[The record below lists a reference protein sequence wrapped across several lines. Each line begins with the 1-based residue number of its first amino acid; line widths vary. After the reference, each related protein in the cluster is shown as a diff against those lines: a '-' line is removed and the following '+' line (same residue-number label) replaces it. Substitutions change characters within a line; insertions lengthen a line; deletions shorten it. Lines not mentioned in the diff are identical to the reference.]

1 MSSKVFKFKNK
12 IVIKKKLKKKVK
24 TNQNGKKNYNSN
36 QHESLLS
43 ESNDNSKNNLDDNDE
58 NDLDEDDEVET
69 NEEYD
74 EKNEQE
80 TNLSQTNE
88 QIANTDENFG
98 LEEDEDD
105 EHKHDEFNRN
115 LAQTR
120 RSSYSI
126 SSNKIENSN
135 SRRVS
140 YSNIPATNMTPLILS
155 SFSSKNPTTTSS
167 SSSSSS
173 SLSPNTANKL
183 NALSNLPGLA
193 NLIQQQQSSDFLS
206 SLFPINGASDAAKK
220 SSQIQLNTIA
230 STLMHHLN
238 AAVLF
243 NQYNNTN
250 SNQSNS
256 IVDCL
261 PNTGTIPF
269 TSNTN
274 NFTVN
279 SNTNLNAAL
288 DLTIKNEPNIHTNK
302 KKSITECSD
311 EYTSSLSPVS
321 TSSTI
326 SSSSLKN
333 SQSFTSIKS
342 KNFHQDKRIKDT
354 SMMSHRKSGNKAI
367 SDVINRLNLNLP
379 NSYDHEHEDENHH
392 SGKRFNFKK
401 LCTKNMKE
409 TQCDNIEEDATKQV
423 GQHRGEGGGEQE
435 EEDEEEEGDEEDEE
449 INGHKESQHKLNEIH
464 QPNQSESSG
473 YKCTH
478 CNIIFTEYPLYSI
491 HAGMHSCK
499 NPWQCSVCGHTCANK
514 IDFNVHILHL
524 SKI

>member
-1 MSSKVFKFKNK
+1 M
-12 IVIKKKLKKKVK
+12 KKKLKKKVK
-24 TNQNGKKNYNSN
+24 LNQNGKKNYTSSN
-36 QHESLLS
+36 NESLLS
-43 ESNDNSKNNLDDNDE
+43 ESNENSKNNLDENDE
-58 NDLDEDDEVET
+58 DGLEDEDYEEDTNNEECDEKNELDINLSHTTEQNVHNDDEDDE
-69 NEEYD
+69 
-74 EKNEQE
+74 
-80 TNLSQTNE
+80 L
-88 QIANTDENFG
+88 
-98 LEEDEDD
+98 
-105 EHKHDEFNRN
+105 KHDGSHRN
-115 LAQTR
+115 SAQTR

-126 SSNKIENSN
+126 ASNKSENAN
-135 SRRVS
+135 NRRVS
-140 YSNIPATNMTPLILS
+140 YSNTSNTMNPLLLS
-155 SFSSKNPTTTSS
+155 NFSGKNTTTTSS

-173 SLSPNTANKL
+173 SISPNTSNKL

-193 NLIQQQQSSDFLS
+193 NLIQHQKSTDFLS
-206 SLFPINGASDAAKK
+206 SLFAMNNTTETAKK
-220 SSQIQLNTIA
+220 SSQIQLNNIA

-243 NQYNNTN
+243 NQYNNNNIHQN
-250 SNQSNS
+250 SSL
-256 IVDCL
+256 VDCL
-261 PNTGTIPF
+261 ASTGTIPF
-269 TSNTN
+269 SSNVN
-274 NFTVN
+274 NLIAN

-288 DLTIKNEPNIHTNK
+288 DLTIKSEPNN

-342 KNFHQDKRIKDT
+342 KGSHQDKRIRDT
-354 SMMSHRKSGNKAI
+354 SMTNNKKSGNKAI

-379 NSYDHEHEDENHH
+379 NSSENEHDDENHH
-392 SGKRFNFKK
+392 GEKRFSFKK

-409 TQCDNIEEDATKQV
+409 ATQCDNNDKSEAKQV
-423 GQHRGEGGGEQE
+423 GQHEQE
-435 EEDEEEEGDEEDEE
+435 QEDDDEEFDDEDDEES
-449 INGHKESQHKLNEIH
+449 KESQLKLNETH
-464 QPNQSESSG
+464 QGNQSEPS
-473 YKCTH
+473 YKCKY

-499 NPWQCSVCGHTCANK
+499 NHWQCSVCGHTCANK